1 MNISVLDTLKKAV
14 STRYKIYT
22 KDEIEK
28 IGAERKAKVIIGDAL
43 IASTFID
50 KEIELPSNT
59 EFISPN
65 LASLCNATTV
75 SLDYL
80 MQCLSIDQEVLK
92 KDLEELKAAQLNLII
107 VGYGGYSINTIE
119 FLYQF
124 CIRHNIV
131 DLFKYVAIF
140 EDDNLTYTNCLRIY
154 PNLSVPAGS
163 SNSISKFEVFNQKYD
178 GVLSSN
184 INIVYHRLD
193 AETYNEY
200 YKGKNVTLLGAPDFE
215 TRALLEDARFIFGG
229 HSGDEVALINN
240 PIVNAQLT
248 TESYGTVNPTTL
260 FLNLIKGA
268 SMLPKALLNKEPN
281 NTVIFEYN
289 CIKEMSTSELGTDF
303 LFWAKNARDVENA
316 NLDTHNDDNK
326 GEYNV

>member
-1 MNISVLDTLKKAV
+1 MNISVWETLKKAV
-14 STRYKIYT
+14 SMRYKIYT
-22 KDEIEK
+22 KEEVEK
-28 IGAERKAKVIIGDAL
+28 IGAERRANIIVGDSL
-43 IASTFID
+43 VASSFID
-50 KEIELPSNT
+50 KDLEMPIGT

-65 LASLCNATTV
+65 LASLCNSQAI
-75 SLDYL
+75 SFDYL
-80 MQCLSIDQEVLK
+80 VQCLEIDQEVLR
-92 KDLEELKAAQLNLII
+92 KDLEALKAAELNLII

-124 CIRHNIV
+124 CIRHNITN
-131 DLFKYVAIF
+131 LFKYIAIF
-140 EDDNLTYTNCLRIY
+140 EDDSLTYTNCLRIY
-154 PNLSVPAGS
+154 PNLSVPATS
-163 SNSISKFEVFNQKYD
+163 SNTISKFEVFNPKYD
-178 GVLSSN
+178 GVLSDN
-184 INIVYHRLD
+184 INVVYHRLD

-240 PIVNAQLT
+240 PVVNAQLT

-281 NTVIFEYN
+281 NTVLFEYN
-289 CIKEMSTSELGTDF
+289 CKKEMNTKELAVDF
-303 LFWAKNARDVENA
+303 LFDAKNERDLA
-316 NLDTHNDDNK
+316 NIAIAANEATE
-326 GEYNV
+326 GEINV